1 MDAFVVEQ
9 PSSSDN
15 DTGNDEDLDTDSAPD
30 DEQDA
35 TEQVHGDH
43 SDAAA
48 APVTKKQRKASAALA
63 TEHTVATEHGHQQ
76 SSSSD
81 AIDSTDECGETL
93 PAVVT
98 SAEAATAITDA
109 SGKKQMF

>member
-1 MDAFVVEQ
+1 MDAFLVER

-30 DEQDA
+30 DEHDD
-35 TEQVHGDH
+35 TEHVHGDH

-48 APVTKKQRKASAALA
+48 APVTKKQRKDSAVVA
-63 TEHTVATEHGHQQ
+63 TEQTDATEHGHEQ
-76 SSSSD
+76 SPSSD
-81 AIDSTDECGETL
+81 AIDSTDDLGETL
-93 PAVVT
+93 PAALT
-98 SAEAATAITDA
+98 SADAATAITDA